1 MSKQNSI
8 SKTLVWILMGML
20 ILGLGGFGIT
30 NLGGAVQSVGNV
42 DGKSIDVNDYF
53 RAVQQELDAIQ
64 AQTGQRITFAQAQQF
79 GLQQQVLA
87 RLVNQRALDGEA
99 ERLGLSMGDENLR
112 DQILNISAFQG
123 LDGSFDR
130 EAYRFALQNSGLNE
144 TDFEDSLREDAA
156 RTLLQSA
163 IVGGIEMPA
172 AYGAALTSFLG
183 ENRSFSYAILTEE
196 NLDAEITEASETDLR
211 AFYDA
216 NVESFMQPAT
226 RDITYAWVAPS
237 MLLDTVEVDED
248 SLRAQ
253 YDDRNA
259 EFNQPER
266 RLVERL
272 VYGTSEEAAA
282 ALAQITS
289 GESTFEAQVEARGLD
304 LADVDMGDVT
314 LAALAGAGETVF
326 AAETGAVIGPLQTD
340 LGPALFRVNAV
351 LEAQSTSFEEAKTA
365 LRAELAVDRARRVID
380 AQINTVDDLLAGGA
394 TLEEVAEETDLVL
407 ETIKFHTGSDEA
419 IVGYTDFRAA
429 AQAVQDGD
437 FPEVASLDDGGIFA
451 LRLDGTS
458 EAAPTP
464 FEDARADVEAAWR
477 ADQIATALEAK
488 ANTLIDQMK
497 AGADIITLG
506 LVVQQEQDVTRND
519 FIPDVPATLLP
530 TIFEMAEGELRA
542 VEGAGSYLIVELDE
556 VAEADLQSGE
566 NTTIQNLVG
575 QQVSQSL
582 TQDILDAYANFVR
595 SNAEIEIDQHA
606 LAAVHSQLH

>member
-1 MSKQNSI
+1 MSKQNSV

-30 NLGGAVQSVGNV
+30 NLGGSVQTVGKV
-42 DGKSIDVNDYF
+42 DGKDIGVTEYY

-87 RLVNQRALDGEA
+87 RLVNQRALDAEA

-112 DQILNISAFQG
+112 DQIVTIPAFQG

-130 EAYRFALQNSGLNE
+130 EAYAFALQNSGLNE
-144 TDFEDSLREDAA
+144 TEFESSLREDAA

-163 IVGGIEMPA
+163 IIGGIEMPA
-172 AYGAALTSFLG
+172 AYSAALTSYLG
-183 ENRSFSYAILTEE
+183 ENRSFSYATLTEA
-196 NLDAEITEASETDLR
+196 NLDADIPAANDADLR

-216 NVESFMQPAT
+216 NQDRFMQPAT

-248 SLRAQ
+248 SLRVQ
-253 YDDRNA
+253 YEARDA

-272 VYGTSEEAAA
+272 VFGSNDEATA
-282 ALAQITS
+282 ALAQINA
-289 GESTFEAQVEARGLD
+289 GESTYEDQVTARGLD

-314 LAALAGAGETVF
+314 ESALGDAGATVF
-326 AAETGAVIGPLQTD
+326 AAETGDVVGPFQSD

-351 LEAQSTSFEEAKTA
+351 LAAQSTTFEEAKAA
-365 LRAELAVDRARRVID
+365 LRSELAVDRARRVID

-394 TLEEVAEETDLVL
+394 TLEDVADETDLVL
-407 ETIKFHTGSDEA
+407 DTIKFHAGSEDTIA
-419 IVGYTDFRAA
+419 GYADFRAA
-429 AQAVQDGD
+429 ALAVQEGD
-437 FPEVASLDDGGIFA
+437 FPEVANLDDGGIFA

-464 FEDARADVEAAWR
+464 FEDAREDVQAAWR
-477 ADQIATALEAK
+477 ADQIQTALEAK
-488 ANTLIDQMK
+488 ADALINEMK

-506 LVVQQEQDVTRND
+506 LIVAQEQDVVRND
-519 FIPDVPATLLP
+519 FLPDVPPALLQSV
-530 TIFEMAEGELRA
+530 FEMSKGDLRA
-542 VEGAGSYLIVELDE
+542 VAGAGSYLIVELDDITD
-556 VAEADLQSGE
+556 ADLSVGE
-566 NTTIQNLVG
+566 NATIQNLVG

-582 TQDILDAYANFVR
+582 TQDVLDAYANFVR
-595 SNAEIEIDQHA
+595 RNAEIEIDQNA
-606 LAAVHSQLH
+606 LAAVHAQLQ

>member
-272 VYGTSEEAAA
+272 VYGTSDEAAA